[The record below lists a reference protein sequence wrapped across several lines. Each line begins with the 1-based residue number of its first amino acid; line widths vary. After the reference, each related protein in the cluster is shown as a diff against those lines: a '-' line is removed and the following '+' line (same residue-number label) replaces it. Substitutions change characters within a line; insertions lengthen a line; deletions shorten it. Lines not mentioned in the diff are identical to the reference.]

1 MFKVKVYDYMELV
14 YLEYYE
20 TLQAAKEDFQSQL
33 EYIDSEKCYDWD
45 LREVAFTVQVCS
57 MEGGTEKIL
66 ESVQA

>member
-1 MFKVKVYDYMELV
+1 MFKVKVYDALGLA
-14 YLEYYE
+14 YLEQFE
-20 TLQAAKEDFQSQL
+20 SLIAAQDEMQAQLDF
-33 EYIDSEKCYDWD
+33 IDSEKCYDWD